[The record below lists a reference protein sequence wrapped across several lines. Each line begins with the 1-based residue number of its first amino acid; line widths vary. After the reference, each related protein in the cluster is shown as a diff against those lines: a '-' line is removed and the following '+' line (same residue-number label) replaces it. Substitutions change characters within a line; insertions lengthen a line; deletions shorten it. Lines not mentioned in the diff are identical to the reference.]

1 MSLGADHIIEL
12 SSFAKMK
19 GVISDVHANLAT
31 LSGIILS
38 HSLTRDNTM
47 CLSAWSSQSLSDKQ
61 IAYAALNV
69 YAVFKIWMHLS
80 MRPSV
85 GLPVTVLSEG
95 LLVEVHSGRKVV
107 AHGHLIAQPESV
119 EVKHIEG
126 IKTIKMSISRALV
139 TVEKII
145 TPGYEPSNHKLPL
158 EKMGPPPFLLV
169 VAKSMLHTRNA
180 EQPVDTSVSESN
192 VCILPEDISLSSS
205 PG

>member
-1 MSLGADHIIEL
+1 
-12 SSFAKMK
+12 
-19 GVISDVHANLAT
+19 
-31 LSGIILS
+31 
-38 HSLTRDNTM
+38 M

-69 YAVFKIWMHLS
+69 YAVFKIWMHLL
-80 MRPSV
+80 MKPSV

-126 IKTIKMSISRALV
+126 IKIIKMSICHALV

-158 EKMGPPPFLLV
+158 EKRDHHHFFWL
-169 VAKSMLHTRNA
+169 
-180 EQPVDTSVSESN
+180 
-192 VCILPEDISLSSS
+192 
-205 PG
+205 